1 MSYFLDVSTVSGFSI
16 ANGFRYPYLHIC
28 KDRWAA
34 LQTPSMKKK
43 VLQTH
48 AIPRVDLQ
56 HGAQKVA
63 CYSNICTGHGLEF
76 EIKVLLKRSAVR
88 QVA

>member
-1 MSYFLDVSTVSGFSI
+1 MALAERAGPLDRLIPTFARIGGRLSG
-16 ANGFRYPYLHIC
+16 LL
-28 KDRWAA
+28 K
-34 LQTPSMKKK
+34 PSMTKK

-48 AIPRVDLQ
+48 AIPKVDLQ

-63 CYSNICTGHGLEF
+63 CCSNIRTGHGLEF